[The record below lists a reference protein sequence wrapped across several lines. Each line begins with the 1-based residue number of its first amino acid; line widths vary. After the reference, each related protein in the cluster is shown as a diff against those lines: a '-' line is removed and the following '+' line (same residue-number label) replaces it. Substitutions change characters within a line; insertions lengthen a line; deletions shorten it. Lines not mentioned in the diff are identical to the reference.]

1 MKFVSFY
8 DGEVFVNADR
18 IYEIY
23 TDGGKLEGEYYFEF
37 LMRDI
42 VPGDKH
48 YEVFVKTKD
57 WDILKKYVSNFWEDM
72 ADPKIV
78 MIVPR
83 L

>member
-1 MKFVSFY
+1 MKFISFY
-8 DGEVFVNADR
+8 DGELFVNADR
-18 IYEIY
+18 IYEISM
-23 TDGGKLEGEYYFEF
+23 DFGKSEEYYFEF
-37 LMRDI
+37 LMSDVI
-42 VPGDKH
+42 PGDKH

-57 WDILKKYVSNFWEDM
+57 WDMLQKYVSNFWEDM